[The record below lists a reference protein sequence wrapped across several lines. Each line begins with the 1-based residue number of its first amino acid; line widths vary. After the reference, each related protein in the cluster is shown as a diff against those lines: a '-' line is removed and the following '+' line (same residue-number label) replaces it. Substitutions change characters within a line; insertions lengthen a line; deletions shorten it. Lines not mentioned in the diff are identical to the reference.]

1 MKKNKRNSKEK
12 IKPTVN
18 FNRVLEQFTNNFKD
32 IIAFLPSDEIN
43 LLIRQ
48 AIDEM
53 PSDLDSNP
61 DFYVSFLAERKLF
74 IKLKDEILAGNI
86 ELEIL
91 LVERYLSTAKF
102 QLRQLKYLED
112 DSNKVAEDAI
122 IYCIENY
129 SGESGFKSAILKSLK
144 KIIRDK
150 EDKIKG
156 QSTVEFNATST
167 SEDVDLPA
175 TDLNQLSSSLEASN
189 KTVTELALPADDIVR
204 MPNQL
209 DLLIRTVDILHLVPI
224 DDELYLKF
232 ISLKY
237 GYYENQY
244 YNLDEISQILNISL
258 EQSIKYYQDS
268 LNYLKNWFGLQLEK
282 TYTYYIQKS
291 E

>member
-32 IIAFLPSDEIN
+32 IITFLPSDEIN

-156 QSTVEFNATST
+156 QSTVESNATST

>member
-156 QSTVEFNATST
+156 QSTFESNATST

-209 DLLIRTVDILHLVPI
+209 ELLIRTVDILHLVPI

>member
-32 IIAFLPSDEIN
+32 IIAILPSDEIN

-156 QSTVEFNATST
+156 QSTVESNATSI

-209 DLLIRTVDILHLVPI
+209 ELLIRTVDILHLVPI

>member
-150 EDKIKG
+150 KDKIKG

-209 DLLIRTVDILHLVPI
+209 ELLIRTVDILHLVPI

>member
-209 DLLIRTVDILHLVPI
+209 ELLIRTVDILHLVPI

>member
-150 EDKIKG
+150 KDKIKG
-156 QSTVEFNATST
+156 QSTVESNATST

-209 DLLIRTVDILHLVPI
+209 ELLIRTVDILHLVPI

>member
-156 QSTVEFNATST
+156 QSTVESNATST

-189 KTVTELALPADDIVR
+189 KTGTELALPADDIVR

>member
-156 QSTVEFNATST
+156 QSTVESNATST

>member
-156 QSTVEFNATST
+156 QSTFESNATST

-209 DLLIRTVDILHLVPI
+209 ELLIRTVDILHLVPI

-244 YNLDEISQILNISL
+244 YNLGEISQILNISL

>member
-32 IIAFLPSDEIN
+32 IIAFLPLDEIN

-156 QSTVEFNATST
+156 QSTVESNATST

-209 DLLIRTVDILHLVPI
+209 ELLIRTVDILHLVPI